1 MISSGIRVGAFET
14 LRWKHIVPIKDGN
27 ENIVA
32 AKMTIY
38 PGDKEEY
45 FKFITPEAYKAVK
58 EWMDFRQSFG
68 EKINRDSWVIE
79 TFGKQQM

>member
-14 LRWKHIVPIKDGN
+14 LRWKHIVPIKDDN

-32 AKMTIY
+32 AKMVVY

-45 FKFITPEAYKAVK
+45 FTFITPEAYKAV
-58 EWMDFRQSFG
+58 EDWMEFREG
-68 EKINRDSWVIE
+68 LMVN
-79 TFGKQQM
+79 